1 MSVWLRYTTLVG
13 GSEPWEFAID
23 VFEDMLLAFEKT
35 AFVYKNSVNKAWL
48 IGNPPQLRATHKLL
62 LDEAGGRPRCP
73 GSAALVGQVAAI
85 THFTGFAARGAW
97 AAALSSLEDLQA
109 QRLEADRK
117 MVGSAMT
124 SCTRSEKWPAAL
136 VLCCHLRAES
146 VETDIAVA
154 NAAMSALGH
163 SGHWTSALDV
173 LEDA

>member
-1 MSVWLRYTTLVG
+1 MLLHAFETEHYVELESDTGYPLRWIRVSFTIVSEMSVWLRYTTLVG

-97 AAALSSLEDLQA
+97 AAALSSLEDLQVWRVFW
-109 QRLEADRK
+109 QFVNWRFL
-117 MVGSAMT
+117 
-124 SCTRSEKWPAAL
+124 CTGIVAG
-136 VLCCHLRAES
+136 VL
-146 VETDIAVA
+146 
-154 NAAMSALGH
+154 
-163 SGHWTSALDV
+163 
-173 LEDA
+173 